1 MTKCKNINIIYKENR
16 EKQGVVSSQFLKES
30 EVIHMLEEALLQ
42 LLVLSL
48 MINIVLS
55 IISFI
60 LTVVIAIVT

>member
-1 MTKCKNINIIYKENR
+1 M
-16 EKQGVVSSQFLKES
+16 VSSQFLKES
-30 EVIHMLEEALLQ
+30 EVIHMLEEGLLQ

-60 LTVVIAIVT
+60 LTVVIAKVTYKKNHISADR

>member
-1 MTKCKNINIIYKENR
+1 
-16 EKQGVVSSQFLKES
+16 
-30 EVIHMLEEALLQ
+30 MLEEGLLQ

-60 LTVVIAIVT
+60 LTVVIAIVTYKKNHISDDR